1 MVTPVIAAR
10 GGEGAQ
16 CMCDSALPATRPL
29 LGKAKDWGALLEE
42 ALQFI
47 NLSISVNP
55 LCLTPIHIVKSQAP
69 EPQNVTAFGFRAFK
83 EAIMGK
89 GWGG

>member
-1 MVTPVIAAR
+1 MVTPVIAAW
-10 GGEGAQ
+10 GAEGEQ

-42 ALQFI
+42 ALQFM
-47 NLSISVNP
+47 NLSVSVNP

-69 EPQNVTAFGFRAFK
+69 VPQNVTVFGFRAFK

-89 GWGG
+89 GWGR